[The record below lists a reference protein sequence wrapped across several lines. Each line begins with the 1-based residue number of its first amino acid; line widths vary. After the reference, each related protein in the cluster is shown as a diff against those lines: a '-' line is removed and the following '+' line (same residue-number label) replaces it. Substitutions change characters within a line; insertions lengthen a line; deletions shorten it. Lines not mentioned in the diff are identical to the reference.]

1 MKRYF
6 NYLLHEMFPSLF
18 GGIAKFVGETLIFIK
33 TYFWVILIVLAVK
46 PANDDQRVGVDII
59 RRALQAPVRQIAA
72 NAGEDGAVIAGKLL
86 EGDKT
91 NIGYNAQTVRSRSQ
105 RKERPR

>member
-33 TYFWVILIVLAVK
+33 TYFWVILIVLAVLYF
-46 PANDDQRVGVDII
+46 AD
-59 RRALQAPVRQIAA
+59 
-72 NAGEDGAVIAGKLL
+72 IAGMKS
-86 EGDKT
+86 EINGW
-91 NIGYNAQTVRSRSQ
+91 ISTV
-105 RKERPR
+105 KGLFA